1 MKQFTIAAMALLAA
15 TFALPAQAEE
25 EEAEFI
31 KNIQGYLDVSEKYV
45 SLANGK
51 DHAVFFA
58 VEGIVEIHQE
68 RGEQAKAIP
77 ALKKILEKYPDNR
90 TVRNIIR
97 FKLRDVYVETGRAD
111 LALAELEAVIE
122 ENR

>member
-1 MKQFTIAAMALLAA
+1 MKRFAIASMMMLAA
-15 TFALPAQAEE
+15 TFALPAHAEE
-25 EEAEFI
+25 EEAEFL

-45 SLANGK
+45 NLSKGK
-51 DHAVFFA
+51 ENAVFFA
-58 VEGIVEIHQE
+58 VEGIVEIHEE
-68 RGEQAKAIP
+68 RGEKAKAIP
-77 ALKKILEKYPDNR
+77 ALKKILEKYPENQ

-111 LALAELEAVIE
+111 LALAELEAVIN